1 MKAPMKTRITPTFPM
16 APVLR
21 HDSASLRELTCEHG
35 VLLRQ
40 LGRLQQRLSDVL
52 SVHAQH
58 QARLEQDNLRLRAEL
73 VLLRTSVVWGL
84 GAAAVAPMPPA
95 AGSPQRTA
103 LNASVREA
111 HNVICQ
117 TGCVGHAH
125 PWLEPDGQC
134 RRSGQACERLAA
146 ASARTALPEAPGV
159 KAASGSA

>member
-1 MKAPMKTRITPTFPM
+1 MKTRITPTFPM

-21 HDSASLRELTCEHG
+21 YDSASLRELTCEHS

-40 LGRLQQRLSDVL
+40 FGQLQHRLTDVISAHRQQ
-52 SVHAQH
+52 

-73 VLLRTSVVWGL
+73 VLLRTSVFWGL
-84 GAAAVAPMPPA
+84 GAAAVVPMPPA
-95 AGSPQRTA
+95 EYPPQRA
-103 LNASVREA
+103 AENASVREA

-134 RRSGQACERLAA
+134 RRNGQACERLAA
-146 ASARTALPEAPGV
+146 PGA
-159 KAASGSA
+159 KAA